1 MLAIEIPSPG
11 GPEVL
16 RAGERPVPEPG
27 PGEVLIRVAAAG
39 VNRPDVMQRKGAYPP
54 PPGASDIP
62 GLEVAGVVEHVGRG
76 VGEWRGGDE
85 VCALVSGGGYA
96 EYCIAPAAQC
106 LPLPRGFTMVEGAAV
121 PETYFTVWTNVFERG
136 RLQPGELA
144 LIHGGTSGIGTT
156 AIQLAVAFGSRV
168 LATAGSDA
176 KCRACEKLGA
186 ERGINYRTEDFVE
199 TVKRLTDGRGVDL
212 ILDIMGAPYLD
223 RNLRSLAVDGR
234 LVEIGVMG
242 GSEALIDLRR
252 ILGRRLTITGS
263 TLRPRSVEEKGSIA
277 AALLAEVWPL
287 LEGGRVKPVIYRTL
301 PLRDAAEAHRLMESS
316 EHIGKIVLVAG

>member
-1 MLAIEIPSPG
+1 
-11 GPEVL
+11 
-16 RAGERPVPEPG
+16 
-27 PGEVLIRVAAAG
+27 
-39 VNRPDVMQRKGAYPP
+39 
-54 PPGASDIP
+54 
-62 GLEVAGVVEHVGRG
+62 
-76 VGEWRGGDE
+76 
-85 VCALVSGGGYA
+85 
-96 EYCIAPAAQC
+96 
-106 LPLPRGFTMVEGAAV
+106 MVEGAAV

-199 TVKRLTDGRGVDL
+199 AVKRLTDGRGVDL

-234 LVEIGVMG
+234 LLEIGVMG
-242 GSEALIDLRR
+242 GSEAQIDLRR